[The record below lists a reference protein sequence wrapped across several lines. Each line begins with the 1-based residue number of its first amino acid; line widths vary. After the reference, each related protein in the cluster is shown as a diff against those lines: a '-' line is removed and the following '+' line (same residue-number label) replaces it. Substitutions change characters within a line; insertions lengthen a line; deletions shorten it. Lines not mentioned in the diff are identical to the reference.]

1 MSVKQFET
9 FLVEQFLADAEAH
22 IKAGFRYQF
31 KSPDSENSVRLYQAM
46 IAHSQSSISA
56 SNGIELPFIQLSNC
70 KIVPVIHSEDPAEY
84 QGFTENYISH
94 LRDEVASQSGY
105 LKGCALVVIHNSLLD
120 TLINSAED
128 LAQLGQVWSPSKI
141 KAAMKGLID
150 QQDKGRDVSNCLLD
164 DQFDAILEDGAT
176 MFGFESLYK
185 AVEDGDLRFNELG
198 MFEDPLVAEMSGNP
212 KQIKKRLEDN
222 RALYEELSF
231 EVEHFGDQLQDRL
244 KSFGEKFINENFS
257 ETDAWK
263 DVEFEAFLQEK
274 KRNAQQ
280 QLVLEE
286 EQASEGMTITAR
298 NRAETKAGMRDR
310 HLIIE
315 LDEGVNDFEL
325 KLIFQGA
332 SNLEKNQFKIQPAK
346 ALGNQEVISTLN
358 GLKTTRASLKGTYN
372 NEPLFF
378 NLALKRENK
387 SEVYNFRCLVVRKG
401 EFYIEPFKNIFLI
414 EPAPAKQRLTL
425 NMEENKLQIR
435 AEEGT
440 ACSLTDAKQVVDVAE
455 HSLVDFEAL
464 ANEADEIDFAVKSGD
479 NQLKFNVE
487 GAVATDSLSLPLLLN
502 RGRYHKLFKDE
513 YNGEFYSQK
522 GKVGIDNSEFVVP
535 GVRLKLLR
543 WEEVFINDKV
553 VSISDSGT
561 IKLDDVQAIDDA
573 MHSSYV
579 ELYDYLEQ
587 RRSTPSLASWGDDF
601 TTLVQNVV
609 DASLAYF
616 EAIPTGSMLTKEQK
630 AALQIGLVKSEGE
643 EYYSP
648 FHPLILA
655 YYLNLRKVI
664 REDESFASLPDV
676 TFERLSPK
684 GLLPY
689 VYHPQHEFAYNQQ
702 VKENAFWIKSVPQ
715 EKSSLTFVRKLVKEK
730 IDEFQTAFNQLFTGS
745 EKSIIINAVNQDS
758 AEELFMGLVDYI
770 RSNQEQA
777 ASIHINLYDDKL
789 TFNAFDRFAETANY
803 DELKEWLELNKGK
816 VREVAD
822 TIIDILRTRLTYS
835 KFTNEQ
841 ANKDGQSYAHL
852 SFFRN
857 NDKVD
862 CSDIAIEDM
871 ASGIACDGLLTG
883 DASESKSGSYFT
895 GFGLKGTDYQDHPHL
910 MVAKYV
916 GALLKPA
923 LKPNTQ
929 YHGANAVALAVSEDF
944 KGLLERSYD
953 SSIWTTIIDPK
964 VTLDFFHS
972 NEDVVLIHY
981 SDQYTSSSSYD
992 AITVTAQR
1000 GLFEKVIK
1008 QGDGGQINEFNAFN
1022 GDWLL
1027 KMMTCAPTINKER
1040 KGVIGAYKFVTS
1052 LVHDSD
1058 ITWVPLSVAEMIRVS
1073 GNIGLKMSDSE
1084 FSRNVQG
1091 YKKGEISDDV
1101 LLVGFKGQDMYLL
1114 PVEVKTGSIPDYK
1127 KAVKQ
1132 AKELLRYLSEDLLG
1146 NDSLASKLYRGLFMR
1161 QVLMQVD
1168 KYRLYNV
1175 FAPDYF
1181 DALLANK
1188 EEWLKGDYALAKIAN
1203 YPDGFVV
1210 SHLEGASCLQ
1220 PDYKMLEGIL
1230 KVDLPMGLLPRL
1242 VETPLQEVL
1251 NDLDIVKL
1259 CHVPTEYVLDGKT
1272 QPEAIDAKSP
1282 SGSMSDDS
1290 HEFDPR
1296 DVELAVAELT
1306 SVEQTNAEKTI
1317 VERAIVKKATEA
1329 EEVSSETEAVEG
1341 AAQVEVTEQS
1351 ASVNSEAFKAQPSAA
1366 NLSVLFGHDALTH
1379 GPINWEPTNT
1389 AKFMNTNTG
1398 IIGTM
1403 GTGKTQFTKS
1413 VITQLHR
1420 NQAGNVNGAPIGMLI
1435 FDYKSDYVDEQFLD
1449 ATKAKKYKLFKLPYN
1464 PLSLY
1469 GDTPMLPIHTA
1480 AGFSETMSRAYGL
1493 GKKQQLR
1500 LENLILESYASAGIH
1515 AEDPSTW
1522 SRPAPTID
1530 DVWALFLDQEK
1541 VEEDSLYA
1549 ALSKLARFK
1558 IFESEPE
1565 KMTSLYELVDG
1576 ITVVE
1581 LAGYPSEIQ
1590 NLVVALTLDLFYSQ
1604 MQKKGKP
1611 EVHGD
1616 FRQITKMILVDE
1628 ADNFMSQDFPSLR
1641 KILKEGREYGV
1652 GVVLST
1658 QDITH
1663 FQTGENDYSSYIL
1676 TWVIH
1681 RVAKIRPQELK
1692 AMFGVN
1698 DKNEQERLMETINKL
1713 EKHYS
1718 LYIDGAKKIQK
1729 MRDKAFWELLA

>member
-9 FLVEQFLADAEAH
+9 FLVDQFLADAETH

-31 KSPDSENSVRLYQAM
+31 KSPDSENSARLYQAM
-46 IAHSQSSISA
+46 IAHSQNNISA
-56 SNGIELPFIQLSNC
+56 SNGLELPFIQLSRC
-70 KIVPVIHSEDPAEY
+70 KIVPVIHSEAPAEF

-128 LAQLGQVWSPSKI
+128 LAQFDQVWSPSKI

-164 DQFDAILEDGAT
+164 DQFDAIREDGAT
-176 MFGFESLYK
+176 MFGFESLYN

-198 MFEDPLVAEMSGNP
+198 MFEDPLVAEMSDNP

-286 EQASEGMTITAR
+286 EQASEGVAITAR

-315 LDEGVNDFEL
+315 LDEGVYDFEL

-387 SEVYNFRCLVVRKG
+387 SEVYNFRCLVIRKG

-440 ACSLTDAKQVVDVAE
+440 TCSLMDAKQVIDVVE

-464 ANEADEIDFAVKSGD
+464 ANEADEIDFVVKSGD

-522 GKVGIDNSEFVVP
+522 GKVGIDNSEFAVT

-543 WEEVFINDKV
+543 WEEAFINDKV
-553 VSISDSGT
+553 VSISDSDT

-587 RRSTPSLASWGDDF
+587 RRSTVSLASWGDDF

-616 EAIPTGSMLTKEQK
+616 EAIPTGTMLTKEQK

-689 VYHPQHEFAYNQQ
+689 VYHPKHEFAYNQQ

-730 IDEFQTAFNQLFTGS
+730 IDEFQTAFSQLFTGS

-758 AEELFMGLVDYI
+758 AEELFMGVMDYI
-770 RSNQEQA
+770 RTNQEQA
-777 ASIHINLYDDKL
+777 ASIHINLYDDQL
-789 TFNAFDRFAETANY
+789 TFNAFDRFAETSNY

-841 ANKDGQSYAHL
+841 ANKGGQSYAHL

-895 GFGLKGTDYQDHPHL
+895 GFGLKGTDYQDFPHL
-910 MVAKYV
+910 MMAKYV

-972 NEDVVLIHY
+972 NEDVILIHY

-1027 KMMTCAPTINKER
+1027 KMMTCNYTIRKER
-1040 KGVIGAYKFVTS
+1040 TGIIGAYKFATC
-1052 LVHDSD
+1052 LVHKSD
-1058 ITWVPLSVAEMIRVS
+1058 ITWVPLSVGEMIRVS
-1073 GNIGLKMSDSE
+1073 GNIGLKMTDSD

-1091 YKKGEISDDV
+1091 YKVGAISDDV
-1101 LLVGFKGQDMYLL
+1101 LLVGFKDGRIFLL
-1114 PVEVKTGSIPDYK
+1114 PVEVKTGSTPDYK
-1127 KAVKQ
+1127 KAVEQ
-1132 AKELLRYLSEDLLG
+1132 VNELRRYLTELL
-1146 NDSLASKLYRGLFMR
+1146 NDSTLASKIYRGLFMR
-1161 QVLMQVD
+1161 QVLMQID

-1175 FAPDYF
+1175 FSNDYF
-1181 DALLANK
+1181 ETILLEK
-1188 EEWLKGDYALAKIAN
+1188 EEWLRGNYSIGELEN
-1203 YPDGFVV
+1203 YPVGFVV
-1210 SHLEGASCLQ
+1210 SHLQSDSCFE
-1220 PDYKMLEGIL
+1220 PDYSIQDGVL
-1230 KVDLPMGLLPRL
+1230 KVDLPMSLLTSL
-1242 VETPLQEVL
+1242 VNNPLQVL
-1251 NDLDIVKL
+1251 MNEKDIAHI
-1259 CHVPTEYVLDGKT
+1259 CHVPKEYILEGEISIKTEEPNTLLK
-1272 QPEAIDAKSP
+1272 
-1282 SGSMSDDS
+1282 
-1290 HEFDPR
+1290 
-1296 DVELAVAELT
+1296 VEDNHSNDL
-1306 SVEQTNAEKTI
+1306 
-1317 VERAIVKKATEA
+1317 
-1329 EEVSSETEAVEG
+1329 
-1341 AAQVEVTEQS
+1341 
-1351 ASVNSEAFKAQPSAA
+1351 
-1366 NLSVLFGHDALTH
+1366 
-1379 GPINWEPTNT
+1379 
-1389 AKFMNTNTG
+1389 
-1398 IIGTM
+1398 
-1403 GTGKTQFTKS
+1403 
-1413 VITQLHR
+1413 
-1420 NQAGNVNGAPIGMLI
+1420 
-1435 FDYKSDYVDEQFLD
+1435 
-1449 ATKAKKYKLFKLPYN
+1449 
-1464 PLSLY
+1464 
-1469 GDTPMLPIHTA
+1469 
-1480 AGFSETMSRAYGL
+1480 
-1493 GKKQQLR
+1493 
-1500 LENLILESYASAGIH
+1500 NLILEKENIEPLDLVDKSNPNYDGGCRVEIGLDTLTGKKVFWEYGHNDLANRHLIIFGSSGQGKTYCIQGLLMSLADAQIRSLVIDYTNGFLPNHLEPEFIERINPKSNILCNEPFGMSPFRSQKQDFGGIIIEEKPHMVAGRVASVFNQVYSSIGEKQIAVLNEVIEFGVQRFG
-1515 AEDPSTW
+1515 STY
-1522 SRPAPTID
+1522 SLQNMFDDLNEEETVGPTL
-1530 DVWALFLDQEK
+1530 A
-1541 VEEDSLYA
+1541 
-1549 ALSKLARFK
+1549 SKLAPLVKSNLFSSNSDK
-1558 IFESEPE
+1558 SWGEVFDSKKQCSTIMQLASLNHDISMLCTEFLLWDLYSYACSYGSKE
-1565 KMTSLYELVDG
+1565 KPLPIVLDEV
-1576 ITVVE
+1576 
-1581 LAGYPSEIQ
+1581 Q
-1590 NLVVALTLDLFYSQ
+1590 NLDHRLESPLGKMLTEGRKFGVSLILATQTLSMLRRDEQDRLFQASH
-1604 MQKKGKP
+1604 KLFFAPAKT
-1611 EVHGD
+1611 E
-1616 FRQITKMILVDE
+1616 TKTY
-1628 ADNFMSQDFPSLR
+1628 A
-1641 KILKEGREYGV
+1641 KILELSMPGTKQADWEKQLGNLSKGQCLSVGYHLDDRGKLKMGV
-1652 GVVLST
+1652 KKVKVSST
-1658 QDITH
+1658 
-1663 FQTGENDYSSYIL
+1663 SS
-1676 TWVIH
+1676 
-1681 RVAKIRPQELK
+1681 
-1692 AMFGVN
+1692 
-1698 DKNEQERLMETINKL
+1698 RLN
-1713 EKHYS
+1713 S
-1718 LYIDGAKKIQK
+1718 
-1729 MRDKAFWELLA
+1729 F

>member
-1 MSVKQFET
+1 MSVKQFEA
-9 FLVEQFLADAEAH
+9 FLVEQFLANAETH
-22 IKAGFRYQF
+22 IEAGFRYQF
-31 KSPDSENSVRLYQAM
+31 KSPDSDNSLRLYAAM
-46 IAHSQSSISA
+46 LAHSHASIEA
-56 SNGIELPFIQLSNC
+56 INGIELPFIESAGC
-70 KIVPVIHSEDPAEY
+70 KIVPVIHTEDPSVH

-128 LAQLGQVWSPSKI
+128 LAQADQVWSPSKI
-141 KAAMKGLID
+141 KQALQGLID
-150 QQDKGRDVSNCLLD
+150 QQDKGKDVSYCLLD
-164 DQFDAILEDGAT
+164 DWFDAILEDGAT
-176 MFGFESLYK
+176 MFGFDPLYN
-185 AVEDGDLRFNELG
+185 AVEDGDLRFNELD

-212 KQIKKRLEDN
+212 KQIKKRLEEN
-222 RALYEELSF
+222 RLLYAELSF

-244 KSFGEKFINENFS
+244 KSFGEKFIKEHFA

-263 DVEFEAFLQEK
+263 DLEFEAFLQEK

-286 EQASEGMTITAR
+286 EQASDGMTITAR

-315 LDEGVNDFEL
+315 LDEGVNEFEL

-332 SNLEKNQFKIQPAK
+332 SNLEKSQFKIQPAK
-346 ALGNQEVISTLN
+346 ALNNEEVITTLN
-358 GLKTTRASLKGTYN
+358 GLKTTRASLKGTYKH
-372 NEPLFF
+372 EPLFF

-401 EFYIEPFKNIFLI
+401 EFYIEPFKNIFLV

-435 AEEGT
+435 ANEGS
-440 ACSLTDAKQVVDVAE
+440 ACSLLDAKQVVDVADY
-455 HSLVDFEAL
+455 SIVDFEAL

-543 WEEVFINDKV
+543 WEEEFINQRV
-553 VSISDSGT
+553 VSIADSDSV
-561 IKLDDVQAIDDA
+561 KLDDLLAIDDA
-573 MHSSYV
+573 IHSSYV
-579 ELYDYLEQ
+579 DLFDYLEQ
-587 RRSTPSLASWGDDF
+587 RRSTPSLASWGDEF
-601 TTLVQNVV
+601 TALVQNTV
-609 DASLAYF
+609 DACLAYF

-630 AALQIGLVKSEGE
+630 SALKIGLVQSEGE
-643 EYYSP
+643 EFYSP

-655 YYLNLRKVI
+655 YYLNLRNAI
-664 REDESFASLPDV
+664 CDDHSFSKLPDV

-689 VYHPQHEFAYNQQ
+689 VYHPKHEFSYNQQ

-730 IDEFQTAFNQLFTGS
+730 IDEFQTAFSQLFTGS
-745 EKSIIINAVNQDS
+745 EKSIIVNAVNQDS

-770 RSNQEQA
+770 RSNQEQS

-789 TFNAFDRFAETANY
+789 AFNAFDRFAETANY

-835 KFTNEQ
+835 KFTNAQ
-841 ANKDGQSYAHL
+841 AEKDGQSYAHL

-910 MVAKYV
+910 MMAKYV

-1114 PVEVKTGSIPDYK
+1114 PVEVKTGSVPNYN

-1132 AKELLRYLSEDLLG
+1132 SKELLRYLSQDLLG
-1146 NDSLASKLYRGLFMR
+1146 NNDLASKLYRGLFMR

-1168 KYRLYNV
+1168 KYRLYKV
-1175 FAPDYF
+1175 FADNYF
-1181 DALLANK
+1181 DTLLASK
-1188 EEWLKGDYALAKIAN
+1188 EEWLRGDYSLGQIAE
-1203 YPDGFVV
+1203 YPEGFVV
-1210 SHLEGASCLQ
+1210 SHLEGAGCLQ
-1220 PDYKMLEGIL
+1220 PDYQMMEGVL

-1251 NDLDIVKL
+1251 NGLDVVQL
-1259 CHVPTEYVLDGKT
+1259 CHVPSEYVLNGET
-1272 QPEAIDAKSP
+1272 RLEQLAEAVPQPPVVVSDEPESP
-1282 SGSMSDDS
+1282 
-1290 HEFDPR
+1290 E
-1296 DVELAVAELT
+1296 
-1306 SVEQTNAEKTI
+1306 SVEP
-1317 VERAIVKKATEA
+1317 VEP
-1329 EEVSSETEAVEG
+1329 AVEEDPTPV
-1341 AAQVEVTEQS
+1341 VEALKAES
-1351 ASVNSEAFKAQPSAA
+1351 NS
-1366 NLSVLFGHDALTH
+1366 NLNVLFGHNALTQA
-1379 GPINWEPTNT
+1379 PLNWEPTNT

-1413 VITQLHR
+1413 VITQLYR
-1420 NQAGNVNGAPIGMLI
+1420 NQADNVGSSPIGMLI
-1435 FDYKSDYVDEQFLD
+1435 FDYKEDYVDSNFLNE
-1449 ATKAKKYKLFKLPYN
+1449 TKAQRVTLDRLPFN
-1464 PLSLY
+1464 PLSLV
-1469 GDTPMLPIHTA
+1469 GDKPKLPVHTA
-1480 AGFSETMSRAYGL
+1480 SSFANTMAKAFRL
-1493 GKKQQLR
+1493 GPKQQMKLK
-1500 LENLILESYASAGIH
+1500 NLVIEAYEAKGI
-1515 AEDPSTW
+1515 DRSDSSTW
-1522 SRPAPTID
+1522 NIPAPTIS
-1530 DVWALFLDQEK
+1530 DVWDIFLDQEK
-1541 VEEDSLYA
+1541 VDEDLLYVALDSLVSYE
-1549 ALSKLARFK
+1549 
-1558 IFESEPE
+1558 IFEPDSN
-1565 KMTSLYELVDG
+1565 KVKSLFDLLNG

-1581 LAGYPSEIQ
+1581 LKGNDESVQ

-1604 MQKKGKP
+1604 MQKTGKP
-1611 EVHGD
+1611 EVQGD

-1628 ADNFMSQDFPSLR
+1628 ADNFMSQNFPSLR

-1652 GVVLST
+1652 GVILST

-1663 FQTGENDYSSYIL
+1663 FQTGENDYSSYVL

-1698 DKNEQERLMETINKL
+1698 EKAEQEKLMETINKL

-1718 LYIDGAKKIQK
+1718 LYIDGAKKIVK
-1729 MRDKAFWELLA
+1729 MRDKAFWELLQ

>member
-9 FLVEQFLADAEAH
+9 FLVEQFLADAETH

-31 KSPDSENSVRLYQAM
+31 KSPDNENSMRLYQAM
-46 IAHSQSSISA
+46 IARSESSIDA
-56 SNGIELPFIQLSNC
+56 TNDIKLPFIELSGC
-70 KIVPVIHSEDPAEY
+70 KIVPVIHSENPAEFE
-84 QGFTENYISH
+84 GFTENYISH

-128 LAQLGQVWSPSKI
+128 LAQVGQVWSASKI

-231 EVEHFGDQLQDRL
+231 EVEHFGGQLQDRL
-244 KSFGEKFINENFS
+244 KSFGEKFVKENFS

-286 EQASEGMTITAR
+286 EQASDGMTITAR

-315 LDEGVNDFEL
+315 LDEDVNEFEL
-325 KLIFQGA
+325 KLLFQGA
-332 SNLEKNQFKIQPAK
+332 SNLDKSQFKIQPAK
-346 ALGNQEVISTLN
+346 ALNNEEVIETRNSF
-358 GLKTTRASLKGTYN
+358 KTTRASLKGTYKH
-372 NEPLFF
+372 EPLFF

-387 SEVYNFRCLVVRKG
+387 SEVYNFRCLVIRKG
-401 EFYIEPFKNIFLI
+401 EFYIEPFKNIFLV

-435 AEEGT
+435 ANEGS
-440 ACSLTDAKQVVDVAE
+440 ACSLLDAKQVVDVADYAV
-455 HSLVDFEAL
+455 VDFESL
-464 ANEADEIDFAVKSGD
+464 ANEADEIDFAVKSDD

-487 GAVATDSLSLPLLLN
+487 GAVATDSLSLPLLIN

-543 WEEVFINDKV
+543 WEEEFINQKV
-553 VSISDSGT
+553 VSIADSGS
-561 IKLDDVQAIDDA
+561 IKLDDLQAIDEA
-573 MHSSYV
+573 IHSSYV
-579 ELYDYLEQ
+579 ELFEYLEQ
-587 RRSTPSLASWGDDF
+587 RRSTPSLASWGDEF
-601 TTLVQNVV
+601 TTLVQNTV
-609 DASLAYF
+609 DACLAYF

-630 AALQIGLVKSEGE
+630 SALKIGLVQSEGE

-655 YYLNLRKVI
+655 YYLNLRNSI
-664 REDESFASLPDV
+664 RNDKSFALLPDV

-689 VYHPQHEFAYNQQ
+689 VYHPKHEFSYNQQ

-730 IDEFQTAFNQLFTGS
+730 IDEFQTAFSQLFTGS
-745 EKSIIINAVNQDS
+745 EKSIIVNAVNQDS
-758 AEELFMGLVDYI
+758 AEELFMGLVDYV
-770 RSNQEQA
+770 RSNQDQA

-789 TFNAFDRFAETANY
+789 AFNAFDRFAETANY

-835 KFTNEQ
+835 KFTNAQ
-841 ANKDGQSYAHL
+841 AEKDGQSYAHL

-895 GFGLKGTDYQDHPHL
+895 GFGLKGTDYQDYPHL
-910 MVAKYV
+910 MMAKYV

-1000 GLFEKVIK
+1000 DLFEKVIK

-1101 LLVGFKGQDMYLL
+1101 LLVGFKDQDMYLL
-1114 PVEVKTGSIPDYK
+1114 PVEVKTGSVPNYN

-1132 AKELLRYLSEDLLG
+1132 SKELLRYLSQDLLG
-1146 NDSLASKLYRGLFMR
+1146 NDDLASKLYRGLFMR

-1168 KYRLYNV
+1168 KYRLYKV
-1175 FAPDYF
+1175 FADDYF
-1181 DALLANK
+1181 DSLLAHK
-1188 EEWLKGDYALAKIAN
+1188 EEWLRGDYSLGKIAD
-1203 YPDGFVV
+1203 YPEGFVV
-1210 SHLEGASCLQ
+1210 SHLEGAGCLQ
-1220 PDYKMLEGIL
+1220 PDYQMMEGVL
-1230 KVDLPMGLLPRL
+1230 KVDLPMGLLPGL

-1251 NDLDIVKL
+1251 NELDVVKL
-1259 CHVPTEYVLDGKT
+1259 CHVPSEYVLNGETRLEKLPEAESQSTVVVSDEVET
-1272 QPEAIDAKSP
+1272 TELVQPEQPVVEEQVSP
-1282 SGSMSDDS
+1282 V
-1290 HEFDPR
+1290 
-1296 DVELAVAELT
+1296 VEPMK
-1306 SVEQTNAEKTI
+1306 VE
-1317 VERAIVKKATEA
+1317 
-1329 EEVSSETEAVEG
+1329 S
-1341 AAQVEVTEQS
+1341 
-1351 ASVNSEAFKAQPSAA
+1351 NS
-1366 NLSVLFGHDALTH
+1366 NLNVLFGHNALTQA
-1379 GPINWEPTNT
+1379 PLNWEPTNT

-1413 VITQLHR
+1413 VITQLYR
-1420 NQAGNVNGAPIGMLI
+1420 NQVDNVNSAPIGMLI
-1435 FDYKSDYVDEQFLD
+1435 FDYKSDYVDDKFQQ
-1449 ATKAKKYKLFKLPYN
+1449 ATSGKKFNLHKLPYN
-1464 PLSLY
+1464 PLSLF
-1469 GDTPMLPIHTA
+1469 GDTPMLPVHTA
-1480 AGFSETMSRAYGL
+1480 RGFSETMGKAFGL
-1493 GKKQQLR
+1493 GQKQQLR
-1500 LENLILESYASAGIH
+1500 LRKLVGEAYELAGIRK
-1515 AEDPSTW
+1515 ADPSTW
-1522 SRPAPTID
+1522 SKAAPTISQ
-1530 DVWALFLDQEK
+1530 VWDLFIETEPD
-1541 VEEDSLYA
+1541 EDSLYA
-1549 ALSKLARFK
+1549 AL
-1558 IFESEPE
+1558 E
-1565 KMTSLYELVDG
+1565 SLYELEIFEDDNTKCMSLYDLVDG

-1611 EVHGD
+1611 EVQGD

-1628 ADNFMSQDFPSLR
+1628 ADNFMSQNFPSLR

-1652 GVVLST
+1652 GVILST

-1663 FQTGENDYSSYIL
+1663 FQTGENDYSSYVL

-1698 DKNEQERLMETINKL
+1698 EKAEQEKLMETINKL

-1718 LYIDGAKKIQK
+1718 LYIDGAKKILP
-1729 MRDKAFWELLA
+1729 MRDRAFWELID

>member
-9 FLVEQFLADAEAH
+9 FLVEQFLADAETH

-46 IAHSQSSISA
+46 IAHSQNSIEA
-56 SNGIELPFIQLSNC
+56 TNDIDLPFIELPSC
-70 KIVPVIHSEDPAEY
+70 KIVPVIHSEDPAQY

-128 LAQLGQVWSPSKI
+128 LAQLGQVWSPAKI
-141 KAAMKGLID
+141 KESMKGLID
-150 QQDKGRDVSNCLLD
+150 QQDKGKDVSNCLLD

-198 MFEDPLVAEMSGNP
+198 MFEDPLVAQMSGNP

-244 KSFGEKFINENFS
+244 KSFGEKFIKENFS

-263 DVEFEAFLQEK
+263 DIEFEAFLQEK

-286 EQASEGMTITAR
+286 EQASEGMTITGR
-298 NRAETKAGMRDR
+298 NRAETKAGLRDR

-315 LDEGVNDFEL
+315 LDEGINDFEL
-325 KLIFQGA
+325 KLVFQGA
-332 SNLEKNQFKIQPAK
+332 SNLDKSQFKIQPAK
-346 ALGNQEVISTLN
+346 ALNNEEVISTLN
-358 GLKTTRASLKGTYN
+358 GLKTTRASLKGSYKH
-372 NEPLFF
+372 EPLFF

-387 SEVYNFRCLVVRKG
+387 SEVYNFRCLVIRKG
-401 EFYIEPFKNIFLI
+401 EFYIEPFKNIFLV
-414 EPAPAKQRLTL
+414 EHSKQRLTL
-425 NMEENKLQIR
+425 NMEENKLQVR
-435 AEEGT
+435 AEEGA
-440 ACSLTDAKQVVDVAE
+440 ACSLTDAKQVVDLAE
-455 HSLVDFEAL
+455 YALVDFEAL

-543 WEEVFINDKV
+543 WEEEFINNKV
-553 VSISDSGT
+553 VSISDAGSV
-561 IKLDDVQAIDDA
+561 KLDDLQAVDDA
-573 MHSSYV
+573 IFSSYV
-579 ELYDYLEQ
+579 ELFDYLEQ

-609 DASLAYF
+609 DACLAYF

-630 AALQIGLVKSEGE
+630 SALQIGLVKSEEE

-655 YYLNLRKVI
+655 YYLNLRKAI
-664 REDESFASLPDV
+664 REDESFATLPDV

-689 VYHPQHEFAYNQQ
+689 VYHPQREFAYNQQ

-715 EKSSLTFVRKLVKEK
+715 EKSSLSFVRKLVKEK
-730 IDEFQTAFNQLFTGS
+730 IDEFQTAFSQLFTGS
-745 EKSIIINAVNQDS
+745 EKSIIVNAVNQDAS
-758 AEELFMGLVDYI
+758 DELFMGLVDYI
-770 RSNQEQA
+770 RNNLEQS
-777 ASIHINLYDDKL
+777 ASIHVNLYDDKL
-789 TFNAFDRFAETANY
+789 MFNAFDRFAEAASY
-803 DELKEWLELNKGK
+803 DELKESLELNKNKK
-816 VREVAD
+816 VRELAD

-841 ANKDGQSYAHL
+841 AEKDGQAYAHL

-910 MVAKYV
+910 MMAKYV

-923 LKPNTQ
+923 LKPNTP
-929 YHGANAVALAVSEDF
+929 YNGTNAVALAVSEDF
-944 KGLLERSYD
+944 KGLLERSYA

-1027 KMMTCAPTINKER
+1027 KMMTCAPSINKER

-1052 LVHDSD
+1052 LVHNSD

-1091 YKKGEISDDV
+1091 YKKGAISDDV
-1101 LLVGFKGQDMYLL
+1101 LLVGFKEQDMYLL

-1132 AKELLRYLSEDLLG
+1132 SKELLRYLSEDLLG
-1146 NDSLASKLYRGLFMR
+1146 NDNLASKLYRGLFMR

-1175 FAPDYF
+1175 FTPDYF
-1181 DALLANK
+1181 DTLLANK
-1188 EEWLKGDYALAKIAN
+1188 EEWLKGDYALAKVAE
-1203 YPDGFVV
+1203 YPEGFVV
-1210 SHLEGASCLQ
+1210 SHLEGASCLE
-1220 PDYKMLEGIL
+1220 PDYQMLEGVL

-1251 NDLDIVKL
+1251 NQLDVVKL

-1272 QPEAIDAKSP
+1272 QAEVIETESISVEPADSDENEQTGDSSEKQTTIDTDESSSEVAKEQP
-1282 SGSMSDDS
+1282 NAEITADNQLNATKPKLSGS
-1290 HEFDPR
+1290 
-1296 DVELAVAELT
+1296 
-1306 SVEQTNAEKTI
+1306 
-1317 VERAIVKKATEA
+1317 
-1329 EEVSSETEAVEG
+1329 
-1341 AAQVEVTEQS
+1341 
-1351 ASVNSEAFKAQPSAA
+1351 
-1366 NLSVLFGHDALTH
+1366 NLNVLFGHNAVTQAPL
-1379 GPINWEPTNT
+1379 NWEPTNT

-1420 NQAGNVNGAPIGMLI
+1420 NQSDNVNGASIGMLI
-1435 FDYKSDYVDEQFLD
+1435 FDYKSDYVDDKFQQ
-1449 ATKAKKYKLFKLPYN
+1449 ATAGKKFNLHKLPYN
-1464 PLSLY
+1464 PLSLF
-1469 GDTPMLPIHTA
+1469 GDTPMLPVHTA
-1480 AGFSETMSRAYGL
+1480 RGFSETMGKAFNL
-1493 GKKQQLR
+1493 GQKQQLR
-1500 LENLILESYASAGIH
+1500 LRKLVGEAYELAGIRK
-1515 AEDPSTW
+1515 ADPSTW
-1522 SRPAPTID
+1522 TKAAPTIA
-1530 DVWALFLDQEK
+1530 DVWALFIETEPD
-1541 VEEDSLYA
+1541 EDSLYA
-1549 ALSKLARFK
+1549 AL
-1558 IFESEPE
+1558 E
-1565 KMTSLYELVDG
+1565 SLYELEIFEDDNTKCMSLYDLVDG

-1611 EVHGD
+1611 EVQGD

-1628 ADNFMSQDFPSLR
+1628 ADNFMSQNFPSLR

-1652 GVVLST
+1652 GVILST

-1663 FQTGENDYSSYIL
+1663 FQTGENDYSSYVL

-1681 RVAKIRPQELK
+1681 RVAKIKSQELK

-1698 DKNEQERLMETINKL
+1698 EKAEQEKLMETINKL

-1718 LYIDGAKKIQK
+1718 LYIDGAKKIVK
-1729 MRDKAFWELLA
+1729 MRDRAFWELLQ

>member
-9 FLVEQFLADAEAH
+9 FLVEQFLADADTH

-46 IAHSQSSISA
+46 IAYAQNSVSA

-94 LRDEVASQSGY
+94 LRDEVASQSSY
-105 LKGCALVVIHNSLLD
+105 LKGCALMVIHNSLLD

-128 LAQLGQVWSPSKI
+128 LAERGQVWSPVKI

-185 AVEDGDLRFNELG
+185 AVEDGELRFNELG
-198 MFEDPLVAEMSGNP
+198 MFEDPLVAEMSDNP

-257 ETDAWK
+257 ETGAWK

-332 SNLEKNQFKIQPAK
+332 SNLEKSQFKIQPAK

-387 SEVYNFRCLVVRKG
+387 SEVYNFRCLIIRKG

-440 ACSLTDAKQVVDVAE
+440 ACSLTDAKQVVDIAE
-455 HSLVDFEAL
+455 HSLVDFEVL
-464 ANEADEIDFAVKSGD
+464 ANEADEIDFSVKSGD

-513 YNGEFYSQK
+513 YNGEFYAQK

-543 WEEVFINDKV
+543 WEEAFIRDKV
-553 VSISDSGT
+553 VSISESDV

-630 AALQIGLVKSEGE
+630 AALKIGLVKSEGE

-664 REDESFASLPDV
+664 CEDESFVSLPDV

-689 VYHPQHEFAYNQQ
+689 VYHPQYEFAYNQQ

-730 IDEFQTAFNQLFTGS
+730 IDEFQTAFSQLFTGS
-745 EKSIIINAVNQDS
+745 EKSIIINAVNQDG

-777 ASIHINLYDDKL
+777 AAIHVNLYDDKL

-910 MVAKYV
+910 LMAKYV

-923 LKPNTQ
+923 LKPNTP
-929 YHGANAVALAVSEDF
+929 YNGTNAVALAVSEDF
-944 KGLLERSYD
+944 KGLLERSYE

-1000 GLFEKVIK
+1000 GLFDKVIK

-1027 KMMTCAPTINKER
+1027 KMMNCAPTINKER

-1052 LVHDSD
+1052 LVHNSD

-1084 FSRNVQG
+1084 FSRNVHG
-1091 YKKGEISDDV
+1091 YKKGAISDDV
-1101 LLVGFKGQDMYLL
+1101 LLVGFKEDEMYLL
-1114 PVEVKTGSIPDYK
+1114 PVEVKTGAVPDYK

-1132 AKELLRYLSEDLLG
+1132 AKELLRYLNEDLLG
-1146 NDSLASKLYRGLFMR
+1146 NDNLAGKLYRGLFMR

-1175 FAPDYF
+1175 FAADYF
-1181 DALLANK
+1181 DTLLANK
-1188 EEWLKGDYALAKIAN
+1188 EEWLKGDYSLVKVAD

-1220 PDYKMLEGIL
+1220 PEYQMLDGVL

-1251 NDLDIVKL
+1251 HELDIVKL
-1259 CHVPTEYVLDGKT
+1259 CHVPTEFVLSGKT
-1272 QPEAIDAKSP
+1272 QAEAIEPDCHTDTMRANAHPEA
-1282 SGSMSDDS
+1282 DDS
-1290 HEFDPR
+1290 DTELNINVEELCSRTEDGQVAHEN
-1296 DVELAVAELT
+1296 DV
-1306 SVEQTNAEKTI
+1306 SVQGASEKVYT
-1317 VERAIVKKATEA
+1317 
-1329 EEVSSETEAVEG
+1329 
-1341 AAQVEVTEQS
+1341 
-1351 ASVNSEAFKAQPSAA
+1351 FKAQPSGT
-1366 NLSVLFGHDALTH
+1366 NLNVLFGHNALTQA
-1379 GPINWEPTNT
+1379 PLNWEPTNT

-1413 VITQLHR
+1413 VITQLYR
-1420 NQAGNVNGAPIGMLI
+1420 NQADNVNSASIGMLI
-1435 FDYKSDYVDEQFLD
+1435 FDYKSDYVDDKFQQ
-1449 ATKAKKYKLFKLPYN
+1449 ATAGKKFNLHKLPYN
-1464 PLSLY
+1464 PLSLF
-1469 GDTPMLPIHTA
+1469 GDTPMLPVHTA
-1480 AGFSETMSRAYGL
+1480 RGFSETMGKAFNL
-1493 GKKQQLR
+1493 GQKQQLR
-1500 LENLILESYASAGIH
+1500 LRKLVGEAYELAGIYK
-1515 AEDPSTW
+1515 ADPSSW
-1522 SRPAPTID
+1522 NKAAPTIT
-1530 DVWALFLDQEK
+1530 DVWALFIETEPD
-1541 VEEDSLYA
+1541 EDSLYA
-1549 ALSKLARFK
+1549 ALESLYELE
-1558 IFESEPE
+1558 IFEDDNT
-1565 KMTSLYELVDG
+1565 KCMSLYELVDG

-1611 EVHGD
+1611 EVQGD

-1628 ADNFMSQDFPSLR
+1628 ADNFMSQNFPSLR

-1652 GVVLST
+1652 GIILST

-1663 FQTGENDYSSYIL
+1663 FQTGENDYSSYVL

-1681 RVAKIRPQELK
+1681 RVAKIRPQDLK

-1713 EKHYS
+1713 DKHYS
-1718 LYIDGAKKIQK
+1718 LYIDGAKKIVK
-1729 MRDKAFWELLA
+1729 MRDRAFWEILK

>member
-31 KSPDSENSVRLYQAM
+31 KSPDSANSVRLYHAM
-46 IAHSQSSISA
+46 IANSKSSISA
-56 SNGIELPFIQLSNC
+56 TNGIDLPFIQLSNC
-70 KIVPVIHSEDPAEY
+70 KIVPVIHSEDPAEF
-84 QGFTENYISH
+84 QGFTENYISR

-128 LAQLGQVWSPSKI
+128 LAQVGQVWSASKI

-150 QQDKGRDVSNCLLD
+150 QQDKGRDVSNCLLE

-185 AVEDGDLRFNELG
+185 AVEDGELRFNELG

-231 EVEHFGDQLQDRL
+231 EVEHFGEQLQDRL
-244 KSFGEKFINENFS
+244 KSFGEKFIKENFAEPDS
-257 ETDAWK
+257 WK
-263 DVEFEAFLQEK
+263 DVEFEAYLQEK

-298 NRAETKAGMRDR
+298 SRAETKAGMRDR
-310 HLIIE
+310 HMIIE
-315 LDEGVNDFEL
+315 LDEGVNEFEL

-332 SNLEKNQFKIQPAK
+332 SNLDKSQFKIQPAK
-346 ALGNQEVISTLN
+346 ALNNEEVIETRNS
-358 GLKTTRASLKGTYN
+358 LKSTRANLKGTYKH
-372 NEPLFF
+372 EPLFF
-378 NLALKRENK
+378 NLTLKRENK
-387 SEVYNFRCLVVRKG
+387 SEVYNFRCLVVRKD
-401 EFYIEPFKNIFLI
+401 EFYIEPFKNIFLV
-414 EPAPAKQRLTL
+414 EPAPTKQRLTL

-435 AEEGT
+435 ANEGSV
-440 ACSLTDAKQVVDVAE
+440 CSLLDAKQVVDSADYAV
-455 HSLVDFEAL
+455 VDFEAL

-513 YNGEFYSQK
+513 YNGELYSQK

-535 GVRLKLLR
+535 ALRLKLLR
-543 WEEVFINDKV
+543 WEEAFIYKKV
-553 VSISDSGT
+553 VSIADSGS
-561 IKLDDVQAIDDA
+561 IKLGDLQAIDDA
-573 MHSSYV
+573 IHASYI
-579 ELYDYLEQ
+579 ELFDYLEQ
-587 RRSTPSLASWGDDF
+587 RRSTPSLASWGDEY
-601 TTLVQNVV
+601 TTLVQNTV
-609 DASLAYF
+609 DACLAYF
-616 EAIPTGSMLTKEQK
+616 KAIPTGSMLTKEQK
-630 AALQIGLVKSEGE
+630 LALKIGLVQSEGE

-655 YYLNLRKVI
+655 YYLNLRNAI
-664 REDESFASLPDV
+664 RDDKSFAQLPDV

-689 VYHPQHEFAYNQQ
+689 VYHPKHEFAYNQQ

-730 IDEFQTAFNQLFTGS
+730 IDEFQTAFSQLFTGS

-770 RSNQEQA
+770 RSNQEQS
-777 ASIHINLYDDKL
+777 ASIHINLYDDEL
-789 TFNAFDRFAETANY
+789 SFNAFDRFAETANY

-835 KFTNEQ
+835 KFTNAQ
-841 ANKDGQSYAHL
+841 AEKNGQSYAHL

-910 MVAKYV
+910 MMAKYV

-964 VTLDFFHS
+964 VTLDFFQS

-1000 GLFEKVIK
+1000 GLFEKVLK

-1101 LLVGFKGQDMYLL
+1101 LLVGFKDQDMYLL
-1114 PVEVKTGSIPDYK
+1114 PVEVKTGSVPNYN

-1132 AKELLRYLSEDLLG
+1132 SKELLRYLSQDLLG
-1146 NDSLASKLYRGLFMR
+1146 NKDLASKLYRGLFMR
-1161 QVLMQVD
+1161 QALMQID
-1168 KYRLYNV
+1168 KYRLYKV
-1175 FAPDYF
+1175 FADDYF
-1181 DALLANK
+1181 DNLLANK
-1188 EEWLKGDYALAKIAN
+1188 EEWLRGDYSLGQIAE
-1203 YPDGFVV
+1203 YPEGFVV
-1210 SHLEGASCLQ
+1210 SHLEGAGCLQ
-1220 PDYKMLEGIL
+1220 PEYHMQDGVL

-1251 NDLDIVKL
+1251 SELDVVQL
-1259 CHVPTEYVLDGKT
+1259 CHVPNEYVLSGETRLEQLAQEKPQLSVTISDENEMTESVK
-1272 QPEAIDAKSP
+1272 PEQR
-1282 SGSMSDDS
+1282 
-1290 HEFDPR
+1290 F
-1296 DVELAVAELT
+1296 VEE
-1306 SVEQTNAEKTI
+1306 
-1317 VERAIVKKATEA
+1317 
-1329 EEVSSETEAVEG
+1329 
-1341 AAQVEVTEQS
+1341 QVE
-1351 ASVNSEAFKAQPSAA
+1351 SVVEPLKVESNS
-1366 NLSVLFGHDALTH
+1366 NLNVLFGHNALTQA
-1379 GPINWEPTNT
+1379 PLNWEPTNT

-1413 VITQLHR
+1413 VITQLYR
-1420 NQAGNVNGAPIGMLI
+1420 NQADNVNGAPIGMLI
-1435 FDYKSDYVDEQFLD
+1435 FDYKSDYVDDKFQQ
-1449 ATKAKKYKLFKLPYN
+1449 ATAGKKFNLHKLPYN
-1464 PLSLY
+1464 PLSLF
-1469 GDTPMLPIHTA
+1469 GDTPMLPVHTA
-1480 AGFSETMSRAYGL
+1480 RGFSETMGKAFGL
-1493 GKKQQLR
+1493 GQKQQLR
-1500 LENLILESYASAGIH
+1500 LRKLVGEAYELAGIRK
-1515 AEDPSTW
+1515 AEPSTW
-1522 SRPAPTID
+1522 SKPAPTISQ
-1530 DVWALFLDQEK
+1530 VWDLFIETDPD
-1541 VEEDSLYA
+1541 EDSLYA
-1549 ALSKLARFK
+1549 AL
-1558 IFESEPE
+1558 E
-1565 KMTSLYELVDG
+1565 SLYELEIFEDDNTKCMSLYDLVDG

-1581 LAGYPSEIQ
+1581 LAGYPAEIQ

-1611 EVHGD
+1611 EVQGD

-1628 ADNFMSQDFPSLR
+1628 ADNFMSQNFPSLR

-1652 GVVLST
+1652 GVILST

-1663 FQTGENDYSSYIL
+1663 FQTGENDYSSYVL

-1698 DKNEQERLMETINKL
+1698 EKAEQEKLMETINKL

-1718 LYIDGAKKIQK
+1718 LYIDGSKKILP
-1729 MRDKAFWELLA
+1729 MRDRAFWELNL

>member
-1 MSVKQFET
+1 MSVKQFEA
-9 FLVEQFLADAEAH
+9 FLVEQFLADAETH

-128 LAQLGQVWSPSKI
+128 LAQFGQVWSPSKI

-222 RALYEELSF
+222 RILYEELSF

-298 NRAETKAGMRDR
+298 NRSETKAGMRDR

-315 LDEGVNDFEL
+315 LDEGINDFEL

-332 SNLEKNQFKIQPAK
+332 SNLDKNQFKIQPSK
-346 ALGNQEVISTLN
+346 ALGNKEVISTLN
-358 GLKTTRASLKGTYN
+358 GFKTTRASLKGTYN

-387 SEVYNFRCLVVRKG
+387 SEVYNFRCLVIRKG
-401 EFYIEPFKNIFLI
+401 EFYIEPIKNIFLI
-414 EPAPAKQRLTL
+414 EPSPAKQRLTL
-425 NMEENKLQIR
+425 NMEANQLQIQT
-435 AEEGT
+435 EEG
-440 ACSLTDAKQVVDVAE
+440 AVCALTDAKQVVNVAE
-455 HSLVDFEAL
+455 YSVVDFEAL
-464 ANEADEIDFAVKSGD
+464 ASEADEIDFAVKSGD
-479 NQLKFNVE
+479 NQLRFNVE

-543 WEEVFINDKV
+543 WEEAFINDKV
-553 VSISDSGT
+553 VSISDCDT
-561 IKLDDVQAIDDA
+561 IKLDEVQAIDDA

-630 AALQIGLVKSEGE
+630 VALQIGLVKSEGE

-664 REDESFASLPDV
+664 RQDESFASLPDV

-689 VYHPQHEFAYNQQ
+689 VYHPQHEFSYNQQ

-730 IDEFQTAFNQLFTGS
+730 IDEFQTAFCQLFTGS

-770 RSNQEQA
+770 RSHLEQA
-777 ASIHINLYDDKL
+777 ACIHVNLYDDKL
-789 TFNAFDRFAETANY
+789 TFNAFDRFAEAASY
-803 DELKEWLELNKGK
+803 DELKESLELNRNKK
-816 VREVAD
+816 VRELAD

-841 ANKDGQSYAHL
+841 AEKYGQAYAHI

-857 NDKVD
+857 NGKVD
-862 CSDIAIEDM
+862 CADIAIEDM

-883 DASESKSGSYFT
+883 DASESNSGSYFT
-895 GFGLKGTDYQDHPHL
+895 GFGLKGIDYQDHPHL
-910 MVAKYV
+910 MMAKYV

-923 LKPNTQ
+923 LKPNTP
-929 YHGANAVALAVSEDF
+929 YNGTNAVALAVSEDF

-1052 LVHDSD
+1052 LVHNSD

-1084 FSRNVQG
+1084 FSRNVHG

-1132 AKELLRYLSEDLLG
+1132 SKELLRYLSEDLLG
-1146 NDSLASKLYRGLFMR
+1146 NDNLASKLYRGLFMR

-1181 DALLANK
+1181 DALLDNK
-1188 EEWLKGDYALAKIAN
+1188 EEWLKGDYSLAKVAD

-1220 PDYKMLEGIL
+1220 PEYQMLEGVL

-1251 NDLDIVKL
+1251 NELDIVKL
-1259 CHVPTEYVLDGKT
+1259 CHVPTEYVLGGKT
-1272 QPEAIDAKSP
+1272 QAEALEA
-1282 SGSMSDDS
+1282 DS
-1290 HEFDPR
+1290 QT
-1296 DVELAVAELT
+1296 DVT
-1306 SVEQTNAEKTI
+1306 SENVHQETGDSE
-1317 VERAIVKKATEA
+1317 VERNTEA
-1329 EEVSSETEAVEG
+1329 EEHCSEVEEGQTAPHEDVSVQAAEAVD
-1341 AAQVEVTEQS
+1341 T
-1351 ASVNSEAFKAQPSAA
+1351 FKSQPSGT
-1366 NLSVLFGHDALTH
+1366 NLNVLFGHNALTQA
-1379 GPINWEPTNT
+1379 PLNWEPTNT

-1413 VITQLHR
+1413 VITQLYR
-1420 NQAGNVNGAPIGMLI
+1420 NRADNVNGAPIGMLI
-1435 FDYKSDYVDEQFLD
+1435 FDYKSDYVDDKFQQ
-1449 ATKAKKYKLFKLPYN
+1449 ATAGKKFNLHKLPYN
-1464 PLSLY
+1464 PLSLF
-1469 GDTPMLPIHTA
+1469 GDTPMLPVHTA
-1480 AGFSETMSRAYGL
+1480 RGFSETMGKAFGL
-1493 GKKQQLR
+1493 GQKQQLR
-1500 LENLILESYASAGIH
+1500 LRKLVGEAYELAGIRK
-1515 AEDPSTW
+1515 ADPSTW
-1522 SRPAPTID
+1522 TKPAPTISQ
-1530 DVWALFLDQEK
+1530 VWDLFIETDPG
-1541 VEEDSLYA
+1541 EDSLYA
-1549 ALSKLARFK
+1549 AL
-1558 IFESEPE
+1558 E
-1565 KMTSLYELVDG
+1565 SLYELEIFEDDNTKCMSLYDLVDG

-1611 EVHGD
+1611 EVQGD

-1628 ADNFMSQDFPSLR
+1628 ADNFMSQNFPSLR

-1652 GVVLST
+1652 GVILST

-1663 FQTGENDYSSYIL
+1663 FQTGENDYSSYVL

-1698 DKNEQERLMETINKL
+1698 EKAEQEKLMETINKL

-1718 LYIDGAKKIQK
+1718 LYIDGAKKIVK
-1729 MRDKAFWELLA
+1729 MRDRAFWELISNKSK